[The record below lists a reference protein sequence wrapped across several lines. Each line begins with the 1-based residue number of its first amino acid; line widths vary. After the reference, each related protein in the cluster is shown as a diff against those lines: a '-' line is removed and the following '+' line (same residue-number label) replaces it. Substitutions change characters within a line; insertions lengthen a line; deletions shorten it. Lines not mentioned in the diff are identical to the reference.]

1 MSIYGIGTDIV
12 SIKRIKMSL
21 KNENFIK
28 RIYDYQE
35 VLKCKKAVNQHNCYA
50 KRFAAKEA
58 FSKALGTGISDGINF
73 NEITVLNNRSG
84 KPYINLKGET
94 KKIIKKIFKQKK
106 TKISLSLSDEGE
118 YAVAFVTIS
127 L

>member
-1 MSIYGIGTDIV
+1 MTIYGIGTDIV
-12 SIKRIKMSL
+12 STKRIKLSL
-21 KNENFIK
+21 KKKKFIK
-28 RIYDYQE
+28 RIFNQQE
-35 VLKCKKAVNQHNCYA
+35 VQKCKKVINQHNCYA

-58 FSKALGTGISDGINF
+58 FSKALGTGISKGINF
-73 NEITVLNNRSG
+73 KEITVLNNKSG

-106 TKISLSLSDEGE
+106 TKISLSLADEGD

>member
-12 SIKRIKMSL
+12 SIKRIKSSL
-21 KNENFIK
+21 KNKNFIK
-28 RIYDYQE
+28 RIYTYQE

-58 FSKALGTGISDGINF
+58 FSKALGTGISNGINL
-73 NEITVLNNRSG
+73 NKITVLNNKSG
-84 KPYINLKGET
+84 KQYINFKG
-94 KKIIKKIFKQKK
+94 KKKKKIKKIFKQKK
-106 TKISLSLSDEGE
+106 TKISLSLSDERD

-127 L
+127 I